1 MLIGSVSVKRITSN
15 GLVTV
20 INPDNFK
27 NTTLKKGDE
36 VNINS
41 IVGKQVNFVSI
52 KGHTRKKGNF
62 EFKNNM
68 TLGQIFSL
76 EKDIYKDTYNGIAV
90 IKRFDQNTN
99 SSRYLTFSLIDQEFI
114 NEMRLFSGD
123 ELFLFSKND
132 IEFINSKTLSSHID
146 SYFFTHDSN
155 DNLNEE
161 NQDQDNDSDE
171 SDLSNRLPDSLACL
185 SSLSSVNTQST
196 LEFISSKLTIFN
208 SEEFL
213 RCTDIFLSDSDL
225 LPILLFNSIP
235 VLGNVRKPG
244 IYPISSSV
252 SARSLFLL
260 AGGFLQPVKSN
271 SNVSI
276 EVGSNNLFNSYADLA
291 SIAEITNLSLLNVK
305 YDIDNINTGF
315 VTLVGEFKNPG
326 IYQIDSTTRF

>member
-1 MLIGSVSVKRITSN
+1 
-15 GLVTV
+15 
-20 INPDNFK
+20 
-27 NTTLKKGDE
+27 
-36 VNINS
+36 
-41 IVGKQVNFVSI
+41 
-52 KGHTRKKGNF
+52 
-62 EFKNNM
+62 M

-132 IEFINSKTLSSHID
+132 IEFINSKTLSSPID
-146 SYFFTHDSN
+146 SYFFTNDSN

-196 LEFISSKLTIFN
+196 LEFISSKLTIFK

-235 VLGNVRKPG
+235 VLGNVRNQEYIQFP
-244 IYPISSSV
+244 
-252 SARSLFLL
+252 
-260 AGGFLQPVKSN
+260 
-271 SNVSI
+271 
-276 EVGSNNLFNSYADLA
+276 
-291 SIAEITNLSLLNVK
+291 
-305 YDIDNINTGF
+305 
-315 VTLVGEFKNPG
+315 LV
-326 IYQIDSTTRF
+326 